1 MNIEIEVL
9 ESQYRTARH
18 NRRQAERAL
27 DALSPEFQ
35 SKVELWEHLDNSLTS
50 LSRLEL
56 RDDYA
61 QVRSVFDRL
70 RGMLQKLAPPYNE
83 ADAAYKAAIHA
94 EEECRKRLDEAER
107 AASRDGQLASK

>member
-1 MNIEIEVL
+1 MNTEIEVL

-18 NRRQAERAL
+18 HRRQAKETL

-35 SKVELWEHLDNSLTS
+35 SKAELWEHLDNSLTS
-50 LSRLEL
+50 LWRLGL

-70 RGMLQKLAPPYNE
+70 RGMLQTLTPPYIE
-83 ADAAYKAAIHA
+83 ADKAYKAAVHA
-94 EEECRKRLDEAER
+94 EEECKKRLDEAER
-107 AASRDGQLASK
+107 AASQDGQFASK